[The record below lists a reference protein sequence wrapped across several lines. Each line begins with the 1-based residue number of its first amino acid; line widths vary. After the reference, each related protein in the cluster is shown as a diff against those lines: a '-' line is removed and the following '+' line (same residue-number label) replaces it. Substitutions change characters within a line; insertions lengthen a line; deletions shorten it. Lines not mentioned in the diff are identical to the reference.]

1 MRFKLISCMLLA
13 SILGSFIIGCNNIK
27 KSEDMNT
34 KIDLTL
40 INKIKES
47 QIGNFTRILYASEEK
62 MIFYGVIGL
71 IVYNFN
77 DEKITNVVDLKSIN
91 MNHIQSDEATIFKVE
106 SDGDKILM
114 YNENHT
120 DNSYM
125 YDVISGKLEKTELNQ
140 LENEYKLNYVDETEF
155 LTKSEE
161 LEYSYN
167 VVSINEKKVCYL
179 SYPTDKQ
186 KGIEDLKIVVLDK
199 ETKDEKVFDVFN

>member
-1 MRFKLISCMLLA
+1 
-13 SILGSFIIGCNNIK
+13 
-27 KSEDMNT
+27 MNT

-47 QIGNFTRILYASEEK
+47 QIGNFTRILYESEEK

-120 DNSYM
+120 DNTYM